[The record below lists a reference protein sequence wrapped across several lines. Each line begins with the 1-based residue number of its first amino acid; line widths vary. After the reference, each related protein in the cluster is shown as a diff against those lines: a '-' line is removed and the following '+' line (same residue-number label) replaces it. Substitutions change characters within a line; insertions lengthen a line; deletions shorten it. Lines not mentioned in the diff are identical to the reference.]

1 MDKFYDH
8 KSIERKWQKAWDKQ
22 TVFVANEEG
31 NKSKKFYTL
40 SMFPYPSS
48 QGLHVGHPE
57 SYTAVDILARVK
69 KLQGYDV
76 LNPIGWDA
84 FGLPAENYAI
94 KVGIPPWQTTTES
107 IQNFTRQVKSF
118 GFSYDWSREINTSDP
133 SYYKWTQWLFL
144 QLLKHGLAYK
154 KKANVNWCGFCQTVL
169 ANEQVVE
176 NKCERCG
183 FEVVQKDLEQ
193 WFFKIT
199 QYAERLLSGLDT
211 IDWPEHIKQ
220 AQRNWIGKSEGAEI
234 DFKIKDSELSIKVFT
249 TRPDTLYGA
258 TYMVLAPEHNLVQNL
273 ASRISNLE
281 EVKKYINDTKKKT
294 DLERT
299 NLNKEKTGVELQGIK
314 AINPAN
320 NKEVPIFI
328 ADYVLATYG
337 TGAIMAVPAHDERD
351 WEFAKKFNLE
361 IIPVIKPKEKKTALI
376 LHGNG
381 GNGQKN
387 WYPWLR
393 KELENRG
400 YVVFTPDM
408 PESDKP
414 ILEKWID
421 ALTPLLPVIN
431 KETIIIGHSLGCPTA
446 IQFVSQN
453 KLQVKKLIL
462 VAPTHPQM
470 EWNEIYK
477 THDKKNAEQM
487 EKFTKVAV
495 DWDLVQKSCQQI
507 IGLFSDNDKYIPK
520 STLDLYQHDLPG
532 TYHLYK
538 GKGHFNHSDKI
549 FELPELLEMIIDS
562 AEINSGVLMNSGE
575 FDGMESETA
584 KQKITKKVGGKM
596 KTQYRLR
603 DWLVSRQRYWG
614 APIPIIYCDDC
625 GVVPVPEKDLPVL
638 LPQDVDF
645 KPTGQSPLVYSKEF
659 HKVVCPTCGKKAKRE
674 SDTMDTF
681 VCSAWYFLRYC
692 DPHNTESAFD
702 KEKVAH
708 WLPVDIYIGGA
719 EHAVMHLLY
728 ARFITKALKDFK
740 LLDIEEPFS
749 QLRNQG
755 MILGED
761 NQKMSKSRG
770 NVINPDEVVSEYGAD
785 TMRIYEMFMGPLED
799 SKPWSTTSIIGAR
812 RFLEKIWLLTA
823 EWIANGKSTDQSAD
837 LTKLFHKT
845 IKKVTEDIVNLKF
858 NTAISAMMILV
869 NKMAKE
875 KSFSPDL
882 IGKFFIILSPFA
894 PHIAEQLWQ
903 ELGNDNLICTQEWPS
918 YDKKLAQDEVV
929 TIAVQINGKLRAS
942 IEVDMSVSEKEV
954 LALVHSQEN
963 IQKYIA
969 GKKIVKQIYIP
980 GKIVNLVVK
989 E

>member
-8 KSIERKWQKAWDKQ
+8 KSIEQNWQKAWDKQ
-22 TVFVANEEG
+22 AVFVANEEG

-69 KLQGYDV
+69 KLQGYNV

-133 SYYKWTQWLFL
+133 SYYRWTQWLFL

-154 KKANVNWCGFCQTVL
+154 KKANVNWCEHCQTVL

-199 QYAERLLSGLDT
+199 EYAERLLSGLDT

-234 DFKIKDSELSIKVFT
+234 EFNVQDTEFSIKVFT

-258 TYMVLAPEHNLVQNL
+258 TYMVLAPEHELVQNL
-273 ASRISNLE
+273 ASRITNLE
-281 EVKKYINDTKKKT
+281 EVKKYINNTKKKT
-294 DLERT
+294 DVERT
-299 NLNKEKTGVELQGIK
+299 NLNKEKTGVELKGIT
-314 AINPAN
+314 AINPASG
-320 NKEVPIFI
+320 KEIPIFI

-351 WEFAKKFNLE
+351 FEFAKKFKLE
-361 IIPVIKPKEKKTALI
+361 IIPVIKSVDV
-376 LHGNG
+376 
-381 GNGQKN
+381 
-387 WYPWLR
+387 
-393 KELENRG
+393 LENKKSKIKNQN
-400 YVVFTPDM
+400 DNL
-408 PESDKP
+408 K
-414 ILEKWID
+414 I
-421 ALTPLLPVIN
+421 
-431 KETIIIGHSLGCPTA
+431 ETINSVYEGVG
-446 IQFVSQN
+446 
-453 KLQVKKLIL
+453 
-462 VAPTHPQM
+462 
-470 EWNEIYK
+470 
-477 THDKKNAEQM
+477 
-487 EKFTKVAV
+487 
-495 DWDLVQKSCQQI
+495 
-507 IGLFSDNDKYIPK
+507 
-520 STLDLYQHDLPG
+520 TL
-532 TYHLYK
+532 
-538 GKGHFNHSDKI
+538 
-549 FELPELLEMIIDS
+549 
-562 AEINSGVLMNSGE
+562 INSEE
-575 FDGMESETA
+575 FDGLDSETA
-584 KQKITKKVGGKM
+584 KQKITKKVGGTL

-614 APIPIIYCDDC
+614 APIPIIYCEDC
-625 GVVPVPEKDLPVL
+625 GAVSVPEKDLPVL
-638 LPQDVDF
+638 LPKDVDF
-645 KPTGQSPLVYSKEF
+645 KPTGESPLTTSQEF
-659 HKVVCPTCGKKAKRE
+659 HKVMCPTCGKKAKRE

-681 VCSAWYFLRYC
+681 VCSSWYFLRYC
-692 DPHNTESAFD
+692 DPHNTECAFD

-823 EWIANGKSTDQSAD
+823 EWIASGKPAEQSAE

-845 IKKVTEDIVNLKF
+845 VKKVTEDIANLKF

-875 KSFSPDL
+875 KSFSHDL
-882 IGKFFIILSPFA
+882 IGKFFILLSPFA

-903 ELGNDNLICTQEWPS
+903 ELGNDDLICTQKWPP
-918 YDKKLAQDEVV
+918 YDKKLSQDEVV
-929 TIAVQINGKLRAS
+929 TIVVQINGKLRAS
-942 IEVDMSVSEKEV
+942 IEVDMSISEKEV
-954 LALVHSQEN
+954 LLLVHAQES

-969 GKKIVKQIYIP
+969 GKQIIKQIYIP